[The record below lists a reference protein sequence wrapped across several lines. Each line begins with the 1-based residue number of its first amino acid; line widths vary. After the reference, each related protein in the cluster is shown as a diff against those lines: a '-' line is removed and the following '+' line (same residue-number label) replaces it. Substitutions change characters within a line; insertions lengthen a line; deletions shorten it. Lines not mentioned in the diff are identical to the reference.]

1 MAKETL
7 AGTSINTQDKGFS
20 YKNSLTENSVLTTN
34 TNFTPTRWLPKGID
48 RQTLQQHAFLE
59 DLLALHIPQDEKG
72 GRYKGVTPS
81 QLIGP
86 ERTASLPRGSITG
99 APIISQLRNSER
111 ATRK

>member
-99 APIISQLRNSER
+99 APIISQTE
-111 ATRK
+111 K